1 MNQKSILISVIITL
15 LMTACSY
22 KTKPILL
29 DDSNKTID
37 YKKWEKYGAVYLY
50 NEHFIEQTVHKVL
63 GETHVV
69 QYQIIHKKLKILTKE
84 GLQFATFNISNPR
97 AKFKLLHLDSSGNE
111 IPVNIRELRKE
122 ARKTGKVAVPQAE
135 VGSTIEFQVK
145 YTSQSPFTQF
155 ELWFNKE
162 IPVLH
167 SKYTF
172 STHSDYTYEI
182 KTYGNAGK
190 PLEQQS
196 AEHESVTYKIWENY
210 NILPASNVKTLAWD
224 NSKLPRVGVSL
235 LNFNWINVAKT
246 WSELAGEFESA
257 MYNEGFFSSQ
267 RDFNKLVDSIG
278 QNKKSMELAQALLQY
293 IQDNITLKNKGMN
306 KLDLDEILEDKAASR
321 WEMAVLLQKM
331 YAQAGLMSDVVVTRD
346 KRSGGFDP
354 SFINTLQTEVPLVVV
369 EVDGVDYLC
378 FPYMRGARVGEFP
391 IWFNGL
397 KGLFLSGEIASLPKN
412 ILKGNWSHSV
422 QTLDLDDF
430 DEPIQWKVKLAGYR
444 GLYHRNYF
452 IESTSADNLE
462 KMQDYIGGFSKR
474 NSISEQLNY
483 DKNTLY
489 QDTLS
494 LAFEAKNED
503 LLIERKGEQ
512 LVSFGKLF
520 KSFYKNLSEDGQR
533 MIEEAESDIWIEE
546 IQLNNYKESSE
557 LVFHC
562 EELNN
567 FFVKVECSQTPNA
580 DGLIL
585 HRKIHFKKG
594 IYTPAQ
600 FKRIEG
606 FVESMNKIKESYLVQ

>member
-1 MNQKSILISVIITL
+1 MF
-15 LMTACSY
+15 
-22 KTKPILL
+22 P
-29 DDSNKTID
+29 
-37 YKKWEKYGAVYLY
+37 
-50 NEHFIEQTVHKVL
+50 
-63 GETHVV
+63 
-69 QYQIIHKKLKILTKE
+69 
-84 GLQFATFNISNPR
+84 
-97 AKFKLLHLDSSGNE
+97 LHE
-111 IPVNIRELRKE
+111 
-122 ARKTGKVAVPQAE
+122 
-135 VGSTIEFQVK
+135 
-145 YTSQSPFTQF
+145 
-155 ELWFNKE
+155 
-162 IPVLH
+162 
-167 SKYTF
+167 
-172 STHSDYTYEI
+172 
-182 KTYGNAGK
+182 
-190 PLEQQS
+190 
-196 AEHESVTYKIWENY
+196 
-210 NILPASNVKTLAWD
+210 
-224 NSKLPRVGVSL
+224 
-235 LNFNWINVAKT
+235 
-246 WSELAGEFESA
+246 
-257 MYNEGFFSSQ
+257 
-267 RDFNKLVDSIG
+267 
-278 QNKKSMELAQALLQY
+278 
-293 IQDNITLKNKGMN
+293 
-306 KLDLDEILEDKAASR
+306 
-321 WEMAVLLQKM
+321 
-331 YAQAGLMSDVVVTRD
+331 
-346 KRSGGFDP
+346 
-354 SFINTLQTEVPLVVV
+354 
-369 EVDGVDYLC
+369 
-378 FPYMRGARVGEFP
+378 RGARVGEFP

-483 DKNTLY
+483 DKNALY

-580 DGLIL
+580 DGLAL